1 MLQDLC
7 LELLVKYPWV
17 EGTPAITRALGF
29 DGTSETCLRVL
40 KSGIKQE

>member
-29 DGTSETCLRVL
+29 DGTSCLRVL
-40 KSGIKQE
+40 KSGIKQD